1 VKPLE
6 SRARFAVIVL
16 VAIAVVDAFAV
27 WVDWDRYDLL
37 DRIVNNGSFTIG
49 EADTSDSRNAAVGVL
64 QLALLGLGA
73 LGFILWFVRAYA
85 NVSALGSSR
94 RFSVKWAGWGWFV
107 PILALWRPKQIA
119 NDIWRG
125 SDPEHPERTQDE
137 GAPVAL
143 FVTVWWILWLLSNW
157 LSQFGARA
165 SFSGDD
171 ASSLRGATVVY
182 LVGDSVDIVA
192 AALAVVFIRRVSARQ
207 LLRADRR
214 QTAGSI
220 EA

>member
-1 VKPLE
+1 
-6 SRARFAVIVL
+6 VL
-16 VAIAVVDAFAV
+16 VAISVVDTFAA

-137 GAPVAL
+137 DAPVAP